1 MKSTTAERLKQIM
14 KERGLK
20 QVDILELCRPICI
33 KYGVKLNKNDLS
45 QYINAKFIPKQDKLA
60 VLAEALNVTEPWLMG
75 YDDVPKY
82 ESPTSL
88 IFDTKV
94 DNNRKITAKE
104 LQKGLEDLKSILSN
118 FDSSLIE
125 TYAQNEQYIL
135 YYYSQLNLLGK
146 KEALK
151 HTIELTRIGEYTNKE
166 K

>member
-75 YDDVPKY
+75 YDDVPKV
-82 ESPTSL
+82 STTSL
-88 IFDTKV
+88 SVNELNIKYDNIKPVTKKRFPMLGEIACGGL
-94 DNNRKITAKE
+94 NTIKI
-104 LQKGLEDLKSILSN
+104 
-118 FDSSLIE
+118 
-125 TYAQNEQYIL
+125 
-135 YYYSQLNLLGK
+135 
-146 KEALK
+146 
-151 HTIELTRIGEYTNKE
+151 
-166 K
+166 